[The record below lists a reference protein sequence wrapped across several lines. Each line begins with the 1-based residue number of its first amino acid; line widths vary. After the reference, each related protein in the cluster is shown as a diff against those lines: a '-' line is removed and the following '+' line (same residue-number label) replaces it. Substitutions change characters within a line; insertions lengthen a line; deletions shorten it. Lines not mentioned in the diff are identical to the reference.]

1 MTLTRRALAATTLT
15 LPLALAAG
23 CGRSP
28 VDAAQAA
35 TSRGPIRIWV
45 SNNEQELAWGHA
57 VTEAWN
63 AERPEEPVTL
73 QEVPAGA
80 SSEEAI
86 SAAIVAGTTADLVFN
101 ASPAALPDWVRA
113 GGLVDLTAF
122 EGGREHI
129 EQRSGELARGY
140 AEDDG
145 AGGYYQ
151 LPWKSNPVMVMFNRE
166 IFAAAGIDPD
176 SPGMDTFDS
185 FLEGSRQIVGTGAS
199 ASALWPAPTSD
210 FYQPWFDFYPMYLAQ
225 TRGRLLVEDGAST
238 FDSPDGL
245 AVAELWRSL
254 YEEGLA
260 PQEESTD
267 DAMTMGTTAMQLAGP
282 WAIATYRDQIDYGFM
297 PVPSAEGI
305 SPEETITF
313 ADSKNVAMFS
323 SSRNRLTAWDFL
335 AFATSEDWDG
345 QLLELSGQMPLRTEL
360 LKTYPDY
367 FAEHPDYTAF
377 ADQADRVADV
387 PYLSGSIEI
396 WQRFR
401 DEFSASAIFGK
412 KSVSEGLHDAAEQID
427 PLVQKGAR

>member
-15 LPLALAAG
+15 LPLALTAG
-23 CGRSP
+23 CGRTP
-28 VDAAQAA
+28 VDSAQAA

-185 FLEGSRQIVGTGAS
+185 FLEGSRQIVGTRAS

-297 PVPSAEGI
+297 PVPSADGI

-323 SSRNRLTAWDFL
+323 SSRT
-335 AFATSEDWDG
+335 G
-345 QLLELSGQMPLRTEL
+345 
-360 LKTYPDY
+360 
-367 FAEHPDYTAF
+367 
-377 ADQADRVADV
+377 
-387 PYLSGSIEI
+387 
-396 WQRFR
+396 
-401 DEFSASAIFGK
+401 
-412 KSVSEGLHDAAEQID
+412 
-427 PLVQKGAR
+427 